1 MTVTIDRRT
10 DINLDTAYRV
20 AWQGENVVL
29 SPLALARVDECRR
42 SFLSLVESDPSMFVY
57 GVTTGFNAAAKTQ
70 LDGAGRDRQAQ
81 RKPFASAV
89 LFGDP
94 LPERVVRTIVLS
106 KLTTFVEGHAA
117 VTPEL
122 AKAVAAMLDG
132 RALPEVPADNNDAAG
147 QINMMTHAFYDLFND
162 YDLQAKESNA
172 LLNGTSSITCVLA
185 DSAISS
191 SRRLALAVRVFALS
205 IEAFQAPLEHYDV
218 ALARLWGGEHEIAA
232 AEALN
237 MYFRVTDGD
246 RRTYQAPVSFRAMPR
261 VLARVFRAVAEVE
274 KAAEESLAG
283 PVDNPIYLPPD
294 ADYPLGRLLHNS
306 GFHNAISYS
315 VLDELAA
322 CWADLCL
329 AGERQTSKMQDG
341 PISRLPHWLT
351 TGDIEGPLRY
361 LAQIQVGYVER
372 ARRAAQ
378 RTFIP
383 GSESGGFGQSD
394 FKTPTQTAWLAECE
408 AGRCLDASL
417 AMLAVTAMH
426 ALDVTERQV
435 PPSLTDFA
443 ADMRKYVPKITE
455 IRMLGPELGR
465 LTESFTNG
473 IYNAE
478 GPRQP

>member
-1 MTVTIDRRT
+1 MTITINRRA

-29 SPLALARVDECRR
+29 GAPALARIAECRA
-42 SFLSLVESDPSMFVY
+42 SFMSLIESDPSLFVY
-57 GVTTGFNAAAKTQ
+57 GVTTGFNQAAKTQ
-70 LDGAGRDRQAQ
+70 LDVAGRDRQAQ

-94 LPERVVRTIVLS
+94 LPNRVVRAIVLS

-122 AKAVAAMLDG
+122 AQAVAAMLDG
-132 RALPEVPADNNDAAG
+132 RTLPEVPADNNDAGG
-147 QINMMTHAFYDLFND
+147 QINMMTHAFLDLFQD

-185 DSAISS
+185 DSAISA
-191 SRRLALAVRVFALS
+191 SRRLAIAVKVFALS

-232 AEALN
+232 AEALTE
-237 MYFRVTDGD
+237 FLADADPD
-246 RRTYQAPVSFRAMPR
+246 RRAYQAPVSFRAMPR
-261 VLARVFRAVAEVE
+261 VLARVFRAVSEVE
-274 KAAEESLAG
+274 KAANEALVGA
-283 PVDNPIYLPPD
+283 VDNPIYLPPD
-294 ADYPLGRLLHNS
+294 SEYPLGRLLHNS
-306 GFHNAISYS
+306 GFHNAVSYS

-341 PISRLPHWLT
+341 PVSRLPHWLT
-351 TGDIEGPLRY
+351 IGDVEGPVRY

-394 FKTPTQTAWLAECE
+394 FKTPTQTAWLAERE

-426 ALDVTERQV
+426 ALDVTERRV
-435 PPSLTDFA
+435 PPPLVEFSKEV
-443 ADMRKYVPKITE
+443 RKHVPKITE
-455 IRMLGPELGR
+455 IRMLGQELGR
-465 LTESFTNG
+465 LTESFTNA
-473 IYNAE
+473 IYSAE
-478 GPRQP
+478 GPRRP

>member
-1 MTVTIDRRT
+1 MTVTLDRRT
-10 DINLDTAYRV
+10 DINLDAAYRV
-20 AWQGENVVL
+20 AWQAEDVAL
-29 SPLALARVDECRR
+29 SEAALSRIDECRQ
-42 SFLSLVESDPSMFVY
+42 SFTALIENDPSMFVY
-57 GVTTGFNAAAKTQ
+57 GVTTGFNQAAKTQ
-70 LDGAGRDRQAQ
+70 LDESGRARQAQ

-94 LPERVVRTIVLS
+94 LPERVVRIIVLS
-106 KLTTFVEGHAA
+106 KLTTFIEGHAA
-117 VTPEL
+117 VTPKL
-122 AKAVAAMLDG
+122 AQSVAAMLDG
-132 RALPEVPADNNDAAG
+132 RALPEVPADNNDAGG
-147 QINMMTHAFYDLFND
+147 QITMMTHAFYELFSG

-172 LLNGTSSITCVLA
+172 LLNGTNSITAVLT
-185 DSAISS
+185 DTAIAA
-191 SRRLALAVRVFALS
+191 SRRLELAVKVFALS

-232 AEALN
+232 AETLSRYLVEA
-237 MYFRVTDGD
+237 DAD
-246 RRTYQAPVSFRAMPR
+246 RRTYQAPVSFRALPR
-261 VLARVFRAVAEVE
+261 ILAREFRAVAEAE
-274 KAAEESLAG
+274 KAADVALAG
-283 PVDNPIYLPPD
+283 AVDNPIYLPPD
-294 ADYPLGRLLHNS
+294 GDHPLGRLLHNS

-329 AGERQTSKMQDG
+329 VGERQTSKLQDG
-341 PISRLPHWLT
+341 AVSRLPHWLT
-351 TGDIEGPLRY
+351 TGDIEGPVRY

-394 FKTPTQTAWLAECE
+394 LKTPTQSAWLAERE

-417 AMLAVTAMH
+417 AMLAVTALH

-435 PPSLTDFA
+435 PPMLTDFA
-443 ADMRKYVPKITE
+443 AEVRGYVPKIEE

-465 LTESFTNG
+465 LTESFTSS
-473 IYNAE
+473 IYSAD
-478 GPRQP
+478 GPRRR